1 MFISVIAF
9 RNNVRFL
16 PVTATHIFMYLNLDN
31 HSITTATLYIITH
44 TRPHQEKYQDVDGKY
59 KESMVANAQLYN
71 EKTALIYQ
79 VEGLKDR
86 CVCGWGGGGYVCVWI
101 KRIQYSVV

>member
-1 MFISVIAF
+1 MAARDREILIYFIMFISVIAF

-59 KESMVANAQLYN
+59 KESMVIYSVEARSAQCIKQNWTLYN
-71 EKTALIYQ
+71 N
-79 VEGLKDR
+79 
-86 CVCGWGGGGYVCVWI
+86 
-101 KRIQYSVV
+101 SH